1 METHATRRRLT
12 RLGATLAVIVGAS
25 ALTPAE
31 AHAASSC
38 AALAAGAYRAVYN
51 TTGST
56 FLAAEAWEFQYYSC
70 RAVEWL
76 TS

>member
-1 METHATRRRLT
+1 MQTHATRRRLT

-25 ALTPAE
+25 ALTPTE
-31 AHAASSC
+31 AHAVSHCAS
-38 AALAAGAYRAVYN
+38 LAAGAYRAVYN

-56 FLAAEAWEFQYYSC
+56 FLAYKAWEFQYFSC

-76 TS
+76 TR